1 MTKKFSEAANA
12 AAQLLVGSDAS
23 SFLYF
28 IENLFEEQFDHVEE
42 MVLKENDEASVTS
55 TFNLI
60 QLRGIREHLYKL
72 KYQSQND

>member
-1 MTKKFSEAANA
+1 MTTKFSEAANA

-28 IENLFEEQFDHVEE
+28 IENLFEDQFDHVEE